1 MKINL
6 DKIIQTQG
14 KEEGVN
20 NAFQG
25 SVSNLIVRNCM
36 KEAIR
41 QALELAADKAELTTE
56 SHQCLQEGSTCKINK
71 KTILDIIEYVE

>member
-14 KEEGVN
+14 REQGVN

-25 SVSNLIVRNCM
+25 SVTNLIVRNCM

-41 QALELAADKAELTTE
+41 QALKLAAEEVGLTTD
-56 SHQCLQEGSTCKINK
+56 SYQSLQEGSTCEIDK
-71 KTILDIIEYVE
+71 KTILDIIEYIE